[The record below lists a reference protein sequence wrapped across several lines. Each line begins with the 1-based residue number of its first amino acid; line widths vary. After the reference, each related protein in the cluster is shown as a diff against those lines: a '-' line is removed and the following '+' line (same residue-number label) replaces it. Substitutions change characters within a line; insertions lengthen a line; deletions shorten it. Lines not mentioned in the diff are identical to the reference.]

1 MRAALA
7 IAALG
12 LAACS
17 THADNVCED
26 IGLCR
31 SQSDD
36 QIAACQAEAK
46 TLTVEARASGCG
58 TAVDLYFSCADAKYT
73 CTRNV
78 PSFPGCGG
86 THDSLDACLTAAR
99 DKNSCGVLAARLAAC
114 PSGSPAPSPV
124 PAPCGASE
132 LCSSRCFLDD
142 VADVCRPQAAELV
155 RFAHCVQQCP

>member
-17 THADNVCED
+17 THTDNVCED
-26 IGLCR
+26 VGLCR

-46 TLTVEARASGCG
+46 TLTIEARASGCG
-58 TAVDLYFSCADAKYT
+58 KVSDLYFSCADDHYV
-73 CTRNV
+73 CTGNV
-78 PSFPGCGG
+78 PSFPGCDGLRAQLN
-86 THDSLDACLTAAR
+86 SCLDAAR
-99 DKNSCGVLAARLAAC
+99 AGNACGQLDSQLSAC
-114 PSGSPAPSPV
+114 PSSSPAPDPV
-124 PAPCGASE
+124 PAPCGATE

-142 VADVCRPQAAELV
+142 VADVCRAQPIELV
-155 RFAHCVQQCP
+155 NFAHCVQQCP